1 MAISREKKEAAVADI
16 SNLLSSSKMT
26 VFASYEGLTVAE
38 AQQLRREASQ
48 SGTTVRVVKN
58 RLFKVALATQ
68 EPFKEMDSTA
78 FTGQLLY
85 AFNDADEVM
94 PVKTL
99 TEFSKQHPAL
109 KPVGA
114 FNASGQ
120 MFDEEQVK
128 RLAELPS
135 KDELRGQLV
144 GTINAP
150 VSGFVNVLAGN
161 LRGLVQVL
169 NARQQEIS

>member
-26 VFASYEGLTVAE
+26 VFANYEGLTVAE
-38 AQQLRREASQ
+38 AQQLRRDARD

-58 RLFKVALATQ
+58 RLFKVALSQQ
-68 EPFKEMDSTA
+68 EGFQELNNSS

-85 AFNDADEVM
+85 AFNEADEVS
-94 PVKTL
+94 PAKTL
-99 TEFSKQHPAL
+99 IEFSKQHPAL
-109 KPVGA
+109 KPIGA
-114 FNASGQ
+114 FNALGQ
-120 MFDEEQVK
+120 LFDGDQVK
-128 RLAELPS
+128 QLAELPS

-150 VSGFVNVLAGN
+150 VSGFVNALAGN
-161 LRGLVQVL
+161 IRGLVQVL
-169 NARQQEIS
+169 NARQQELN